1 MRDGGRW
8 RPPECRPFGQP
19 LNVAPTDA
27 LSHPL
32 AREHPGS
39 TSGACL
45 LDDTHLDYHPHFG
58 HQEQPCIG

>member
-8 RPPECRPFGQP
+8 RPAECRPFGQP

-39 TSGACL
+39 TSEHASWMTPIWTIIRIS
-45 LDDTHLDYHPHFG
+45 DT
-58 HQEQPCIG
+58 QEQPCIG